1 MDRRMNRWF
10 YAGLIPLLL
19 GASCTSGPPETNEN
33 EPSTETND
41 PVIERPE
48 RAAEW
53 DDLCGTLGLT
63 IVERDFNVN
72 SYEVDESEEFEE
84 ALGCGLS
91 ISQDGRNS
99 LQFNIFLETFSTV
112 EEAVEEFHLMTD
124 LEHEGPDGNA
134 NHSYRMGLPHE
145 NIVDEYFDDPWHLGM
160 TRSGSDPA
168 EYDEVHG
175 VGQYDAIVL
184 STVTRFYSSSD
195 NVCALGLREPGAT
208 NCAISAEHFQKWMN
222 EVYMPEV
229 LPLILARYDSSY

>member
-1 MDRRMNRWF
+1 MGHRLNRWV
-10 YAGLIPLLL
+10 YTGLIPLLL
-19 GASCTSGPPETNEN
+19 GASCTSGSPEVDEDGT
-33 EPSTETND
+33 STGTSD
-41 PVIERPE
+41 PVIESPE

-63 IVERDFNVN
+63 VVERDFGVN
-72 SYEVDESEEFEE
+72 SYAVDESEEFDD

-99 LQFNIFLETFSTV
+99 LQFNIFLETFTTA
-112 EEAVEEFHLMTD
+112 EEAVDEFHSMTD
-124 LEHEGPDGNA
+124 PEYEGLDGEGGQ
-134 NHSYRMGLPHE
+134 SYRMGLPHE

-160 TRSGSDPA
+160 IRAGTDST

-184 STVTRFYSSSD
+184 GTVTRFYSSSD
-195 NVCALGLREPGAT
+195 NVCEHGLEEPGAAD
-208 NCAISAEHFQKWMN
+208 CAISAEHFQTWMS

-229 LPLILARYDSSY
+229 LPLILARYDGSD